1 MNAAQ
6 VWELFEK
13 TGNVGV
19 YMLYKKLKEQA
30 GSAAEGKTETYAG
43 SDAGNHY
50 SGNTGRRK

>member
-1 MNAAQ
+1 MNASQ